1 MKRPLLVAAAT
12 ATLVVGAV
20 CGVAAN
26 AFASAPRP
34 EHAVVSVR
42 PLVVPTDHQPS
53 SFAPDAGGRT
63 RADGTVVV
71 AARQAI
77 DLDPPVATPQTP
89 ASADGAPSGSD
100 TVAAT
105 PAVPTLPAAGA
116 TPATPAVPAVP
127 AAPPKVTYGNNG
139 NGNDNGKG
147 TGNGKGNSSG
157 KGGSSGKGESGSG
170 ESGDDS
176 GGGKGKD

>member
-34 EHAVVSVR
+34 EHAVVSVS
-42 PLVVPTDHQPS
+42 PLVVPTGHQPS
-53 SFAPDAGGRT
+53 SFAPDAAGRT

-71 AARQAI
+71 AAHQAV
-77 DLDPPVATPQTP
+77 DLDPAVASPQTP
-89 ASADGAPSGSD
+89 GSSDGTVPTSD
-100 TVAAT
+100 TVPAT
-105 PAVPTLPAAGA
+105 PAVPSLPAAGA

-127 AAPPKVTYGNNG
+127 PKVTYGNNG
-139 NGNDNGKG
+139 NGNENGKG

-157 KGGSSGKGESGSG
+157 KGGSSGSGESGSG